1 MNSINE
7 QVFTIISALIA
18 ILSTFVASY
27 LAIKKNKS
35 EKDNTLALSDRTQNV
50 ALVEQ
55 IQKQNLML
63 STRVTDLENKLQ
75 EVLASN
81 AELRVKVTF
90 LETQKEQWQKERD
103 IWQRERESWQMERA
117 HFEQERREWIREKD
131 SWEDERIDLTARIKE
146 LEQKLSR
153 IENNVK
159 S

>member
-1 MNSINE
+1 MNSNDPI
-7 QVFTIISALIA
+7 FIIISTLLA
-18 ILSTFVASY
+18 ILSTSVAGY
-27 LAIKKNKS
+27 LALKKNKT
-35 EKDNTLALSDRTQNV
+35 EKDNALALSDRNQNV

-103 IWQRERESWQMERA
+103 IWQRERESWQVERA
-117 HFEQERREWIREKD
+117 HFEQERRDWIREKD
-131 SWEDERIDLTARIKE
+131 SWKDERIDLTARIRE
-146 LEQKLSR
+146 LETKLIR
-153 IENNVK
+153 IESNVK